1 MSFELNIPKKWH
13 WIIIWIEFYL
23 EMNKWITVWV
33 DCLLVWWKS
42 LFMSILDTFGQFSAL
57 FLICQ
62 YQEFPVYWIELPL
75 NWISRFFRNQIIFWI
90 ELNNIESNIE
100 WIIFWQYS
108 NIKFNQIGYR
118 TPLRWPANVSGLS
131 LCKDM
136 KLTTQNSGV
145 SVSALI
151 GKANSNR
158 ETIKSVE
165 IVPNKGMANIH
176 PSMWRI
182 WI

>member
-23 EMNKWITVWV
+23 EMNNWITVWV
-33 DCLLVWWKS
+33 ECLLVWWKS

-75 NWISRFFRNQIIFWI
+75 NWISRFFRNRIIFWI

-100 WIIFWQYS
+100 WIIFWQSSRIES
-108 NIKFNQIGYR
+108 NQVGYR
-118 TPLRWPANVSGLS
+118 TPLRQLNMWLCHWVSESAFDCLDFVLATMTPVCTALHCTANTSMH
-131 LCKDM
+131 CKYQ
-136 KLTTQNSGV
+136 LTLEFIS
-145 SVSALI
+145 
-151 GKANSNR
+151 R
-158 ETIKSVE
+158 Y
-165 IVPNKGMANIH
+165 
-176 PSMWRI
+176 
-182 WI
+182 

>member
-33 DCLLVWWKS
+33 ECLLVWWKS

-75 NWISRFFRNQIIFWI
+75 NWISRFFSESNNILNWVKQYWIKYWMNHFLAKFTHWI
-90 ELNNIESNIE
+90 ESGRVSNTPKTAQCVTSSLSE
-100 WIIFWQYS
+100 WISIWLFRLCVSHNDTSMHCTALHCKYQYAL
-108 NIKFNQIGYR
+108 QI
-118 TPLRWPANVSGLS
+118 PA
-131 LCKDM
+131 D
-136 KLTTQNSGV
+136 
-145 SVSALI
+145 I
-151 GKANSNR
+151 
-158 ETIKSVE
+158 
-165 IVPNKGMANIH
+165 
-176 PSMWRI
+176 RI
-182 WI
+182 YQ